1 MWKSHGRT
9 WSSDTPSGDSQCQ
22 NHEKRVRTVAVI
34 ASSELPSGDK
44 SRPRSMSGNMV

>member
-22 NHEKRVRTVAVI
+22 NHEKSAHCGRNSVERTTIRRQVKAT
-34 ASSELPSGDK
+34 G
-44 SRPRSMSGNMV
+44 SMFGNMV